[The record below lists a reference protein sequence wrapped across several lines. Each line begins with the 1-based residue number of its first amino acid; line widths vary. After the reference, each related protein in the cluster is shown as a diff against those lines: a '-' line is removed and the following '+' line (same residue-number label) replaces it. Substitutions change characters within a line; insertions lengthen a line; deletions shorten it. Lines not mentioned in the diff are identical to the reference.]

1 MKAERVQQQQQQQQ
15 KEIKYT
21 SQELEVELT
30 TVCYPTKYVMTIF
43 ISLGTMICV
52 KETRKICL
60 LEPEQKLESKLE

>member
-1 MKAERVQQQQQQQQ
+1 MKAERVQQQQQQQ

-43 ISLGTMICV
+43 ISLGTKICV

>member
-1 MKAERVQQQQQQQQ
+1 MKAERVQQQQQ

>member
-1 MKAERVQQQQQQQQ
+1 MKAERVQQQQQQ

-43 ISLGTMICV
+43 ISLGTIMC
-52 KETRKICL
+52 
-60 LEPEQKLESKLE
+60 